1 MSLKGRKGPD
11 RGGAGGHTEGSGL
24 YLEQDFQQGG
34 LGTRSVLHTRREGTL
49 FPCGG
54 LGREEE
60 STRGFQLHPQ
70 DPFLTLPLVA

>member
-24 YLEQDFQQGG
+24 YLEQDFQQEG